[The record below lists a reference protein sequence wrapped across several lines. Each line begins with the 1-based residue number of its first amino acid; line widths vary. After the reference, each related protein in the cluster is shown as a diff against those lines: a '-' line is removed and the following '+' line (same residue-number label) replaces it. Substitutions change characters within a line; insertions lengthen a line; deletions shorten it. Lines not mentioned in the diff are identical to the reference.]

1 MSGDGTSLAIA
12 FAITL
17 GISAAVVGLA
27 GAVVWSGLGP
37 EERATIVAIVA
48 PRIGLLIFV
57 VLLGIGVASVALQPA
72 IRSRLTDARRLA
84 EEAHIMLTA
93 NPEYRIF

>member
-37 EERATIVAIVA
+37 EERAT
-48 PRIGLLIFV
+48 LN
-57 VLLGIGVASVALQPA
+57 SQP
-72 IRSRLTDARRLA
+72 RRL
-84 EEAHIMLTA
+84 
-93 NPEYRIF
+93 